1 MANCFV
7 NASYDPS
14 RNGTCPSKVCSRPP
28 CAGCPP
34 WRLPLSLCTTC
45 MCMYENFVVVRYVMY
60 VNACPH
66 SWHKVAE
73 FRDLGFE
80 RENALREFVLPYPF

>member
-1 MANCFV
+1 
-7 NASYDPS
+7 
-14 RNGTCPSKVCSRPP
+14 
-28 CAGCPP
+28 
-34 WRLPLSLCTTC
+34 

-60 VNACPH
+60 VNACPQ